1 MSMRRTVKQLA
12 KASGVSVRTL
22 HHYHAIGL
30 LVPAEVGGNGYRYYG
45 RAELLRLQQILFF
58 RELGFELARI
68 AALLDDPAF
77 DLKAALLEHRARF
90 EDRLG
95 QLHRLIR
102 TIDRTVATLD
112 EDTTM
117 KDSALFDG
125 FDAGRQAAYEAEIRQ
140 RFGDCGERGIVHAR
154 STMATWT
161 PDDTAGFLAEL
172 REVETGLADAMAA
185 GDAPDRPRVEALL
198 ARHRDRV
205 GRSWPKPPDAQ
216 AYAGL
221 ADVYVS
227 HPDFVARYEALRPGF
242 AAWLAAAMRNYAR
255 TRLQD

>member
-1 MSMRRTVKQLA
+1 MRRTVKQLA
-12 KASGVSVRTL
+12 KVSGVSVRTL

-68 AALLDDPAF
+68 ASVLDDPAF
-77 DLKAALLEHRARF
+77 DLKAALLEHRATF

-112 EDTTM
+112 EDTSM
-117 KDSALFDG
+117 KDDALFDG
-125 FDAGRQAAYEAEIRQ
+125 FDAKKQAAYEAEVKQ
-140 RFGDCGERGIVHAR
+140 RFGAPAARVIDHAKA
-154 STMATWT
+154 TMATWT
-161 PDDTAGFLAEL
+161 PDDKAGFLDEL
-172 REVETGLADAMAA
+172 REVEAGLADAMGA
-185 GDAPDRPRVEALL
+185 DAPLDGARVLALL
-198 ARHRDRV
+198 ERHRAWV
-205 GRSWPKPPDAQ
+205 GRSWPRPPDAA

-221 ADVYVS
+221 ADFYTG
-227 HPDFVARYEALRPGF
+227 HPDFRARYEAIRPGF
-242 AAWLAAAMRNYAR
+242 ADWLAEAMRRYAH
-255 TRLQD
+255 TRLA